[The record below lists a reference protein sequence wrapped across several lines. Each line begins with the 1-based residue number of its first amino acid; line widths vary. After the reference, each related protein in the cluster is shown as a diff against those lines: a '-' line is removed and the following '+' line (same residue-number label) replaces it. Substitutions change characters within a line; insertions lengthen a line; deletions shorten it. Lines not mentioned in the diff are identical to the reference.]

1 MAIIGFIGL
10 GVAGKPMAKNL
21 IKAGYKLIVHDK
33 LAKLDEL
40 LSMGAEGAVSS
51 REVASKSD
59 IIITMLPNLP
69 QLSEVMLGAGGVIEG
84 LKGGAVVVDMSSVAL
99 DLFVEVAA
107 AVKAK
112 NAVFMNAAVP
122 AGESRIAGS
131 TLAMTSGGDK
141 ACFEKIRPI
150 LTAMGISAVHQAG

>member
-10 GVAGKPMAKNL
+10 GVMGKPMAKNL

-69 QLSEVMLGAGGVIEG
+69 QLSEAMLGAGGVIEG
-84 LKGGAVVVDMSSVAL
+84 LKGGSVVVDMSSVTPEL
-99 DLFVEVAA
+99 SVELAA

-112 NAVFMNAAVP
+112 NAVFMNAAAP
-122 AGESRIAGS
+122 GGEPKAVGS
-131 TLAMTSGGDK
+131 TLTITGGGDK
-141 ACFEKIRPI
+141 AGFEKIKPI
-150 LTAMGISAVHQAG
+150 MSAMGISAVHQAE